1 MKRPSEGY
9 QPWSLP
15 KERDDPMMRGR
26 KGTSRPTHR
35 KTYFLASPWTCAC
48 CYIPSFVR
56 IARGM
61 MECVRALD
69 RSDLCAARHLIV
81 PGGTADPRS
90 ALGGLDEKSGRRD
103 VERRVRVRNAPCHQ
117 ATGVV
122 RSRKLSIVR
131 NVSLKRTSSGRRRAR
146 SARFLV
152 VHTPSRSRPWIYA
165 PDLRAHVL
173 GRKEVGRL
181 GASKARKLRLGL
193 RTS

>member
-1 MKRPSEGY
+1 
-9 QPWSLP
+9 
-15 KERDDPMMRGR
+15 
-26 KGTSRPTHR
+26 
-35 KTYFLASPWTCAC
+35 
-48 CYIPSFVR
+48 
-56 IARGM
+56 

-173 GRKEVGRL
+173 GRGRWDAWAL
-181 GASKARKLRLGL
+181 LRLGSFASVFA
-193 RTS
+193 RVEGRRRSCACRCACAVFFSDTDGPHGPHEV